1 MKKVFILM
9 FLLFLGG
16 AFAQLQGK
24 VVVIEGDRVF
34 VDVGTQIGLNN
45 SLQSGALYRGNEQVA
60 VFRVLQP
67 GYDISLLTVQ
77 PLAGKTV
84 QIGDLALFTSNN
96 QATNYP
102 SYPADV
108 GNVGGVEVYSS
119 SPTTNTQS
127 YQGQASSF
135 QAATQY
141 PTSGSGRGPSN
152 YEISLGRPSGGYNT
166 NYTGTVEPWR
176 IYNPDLLIVE
186 GTPLANLL
194 QLAWD
199 MRAYGFHQEALQTYL
214 IILERYPH
222 AYEAHSTLAAYY
234 REQGDWQN
242 ARAAYTSALTYAPSA
257 EAQANIHYVLGRID
271 RDSRWGTGAVDS
283 FERGYSFFEQG
294 SYNNAVN
301 YFSEVTRLAP
311 NWIEGHYWLARSQL
325 QLGQHNEARNGLNY
339 VLQAESNQNSD
350 IYKGARYLL
359 TTF

>member
-1 MKKVFILM
+1 MRKVFTLM
-9 FLLFLGG
+9 FLLFLGSS
-16 AFAQLQGK
+16 FAQLQGK
-24 VVVIEGDRVF
+24 VVVIESDRAF
-34 VDVGTQIGLNN
+34 VDVGTQMGLNN

-60 VFRVLQP
+60 VFKVLQP
-67 GYDISLLTVQ
+67 GYDLSLIAVQ
-77 PLAGKTV
+77 PIAGKTV
-84 QIGDLALFTSNN
+84 QIGDLVLFNSNSLTTS
-96 QATNYP
+96 YP
-102 SYPADV
+102 SYQA
-108 GNVGGVEVYSS
+108 NVGGVEVYSS
-119 SPTTNTQS
+119 SSPTTSLPS
-127 YQGQASSF
+127 YQAQASNF
-135 QAATQY
+135 QAVTEYSSA
-141 PTSGSGRGPSN
+141 GSGRGPSN

-222 AYEAHSTLAAYY
+222 AYEAHNALAAYY

-257 EAQANIHYVLGRID
+257 EVQTNIHYVLGRID
-271 RDSRWGTGAVDS
+271 RDSRWGVATVDS

-294 SYNNAVN
+294 NYNSAVSH
-301 YFSEVTRLAP
+301 FSEVTHLAP
-311 NWIEGHYWLARSQL
+311 SWIEGHYWLARSQL

-339 VLQAESNQNSD
+339 VLQTESNQNSD